1 MARLPFSVAE
11 QTIHVPL
18 DEGDDAP
25 AIDIYFNVRDEDT
38 SRAEMVIIGKDGA
51 PDIVIGFPRGGL
63 KDKMEYRKQPEDDG
77 GAANQRRNDRDKE
90 RIKAAKQAVEDFEKA
105 RHEDNSD
112 VKEPDEHTKAL
123 AAMDLPVEPG
133 EHPEPETR
141 TVELN
146 PNETVRRAPKANLMD
161 DPMRPDEGKPENDPR
176 RGLPAGDTGDA
187 QRPSGLEPKDG
198 DVITTT
204 KGPATIPR

>member
-38 SRAEMVIIGKDGA
+38 SRAEMIIIGKDGA

-63 KDKMEYRKQPEDDG
+63 KDKMEYRHQPEDDG
-77 GAANQRRNDRDKE
+77 GALNQKRNDRDIE
-90 RIKAAKQAVEDFEKA
+90 RIKAAKQQVEDFEKA
-105 RHEDNSD
+105 RHDDKTD
-112 VKEPDEHTKAL
+112 VPEPDEHIKAL
-123 AAMDLPVEPG
+123 AAMDLPAEPG
-133 EHPEPETR
+133 PHPEPEVR
-141 TVELN
+141 TAELQ
-146 PNETVRRAPKANLMD
+146 PNETIRRAPKANLMD

-176 RGLPAGDTGDA
+176 RFGDTGE

-204 KGPATIPR
+204 KGPAVKPR